1 MSYPHAPHPALLTT
15 ADDDVSASVER
26 AASLDAVGLADD
38 GCRIIGCDGRA
49 VPLAGTP
56 TGLCVRCVVL
66 ELVALVGPWP
76 VREAANEYVAHA

>member
-1 MSYPHAPHPALLTT
+1 MYQTPTT
-15 ADDDVSASVER
+15 TDDVSRPIAR
-26 AASLDAVGLADD
+26 AAALDAVGLADD

-49 VPLAGTP
+49 VSLAGTP

-76 VREAANEYVAHA
+76 VREAANEWVAHA